1 MAGATLIA
9 ALVYFVGYLCS
20 RFFPGSILSILQ
32 DLGFVAIVV
41 CAAYYLVK
49 GYKWLKRWLFWKVRN
64 KIIVSFAFVGIIPL
78 VIFVLI
84 SSTVLVLILKQ
95 LSTFYIERELTVISE
110 KFENGGAS
118 VVLAY
123 YRARDSDRS
132 YELIRNETVKNLERF
147 PAGLKGGEVLV
158 YELRAPVEEGAAEA
172 FYLIDRISSRPE
184 TDAPVL
190 EVAPDWMRDQFAGF
204 VQIQNDLCFTSV
216 NDVGGRY
223 RLVSQLPFDEQVLGY
238 LERRTSMELEVVS
251 WNPDNNP
258 LEFRAV
264 QERVGAAHGWL
275 SVDWARFVEPV
286 DWETGAPQSLWSIVW
301 SVPMVFLVEQ
311 FFAEGTEW
319 FIYLIVLLLVI
330 FVLVE
335 IASLFVG
342 VAIARSITGSID
354 SIYRGAKNI
363 QKGNF
368 EFRIATTRK
377 DQLDAM
383 ADSFNNMSSS
393 IIKLMH
399 QVSEREALEKELEIA
414 KEVQIQLFPSRLPV
428 IRRLEIAASCTPA
441 LQVSGD
447 YYDFL
452 WEDDRCLD
460 VVFGDISGKGISAA
474 LLMASLQ
481 SSIRSGLTTLD
492 GFADQKA
499 RMSNV
504 VADVNRRLYH
514 RSSPE
519 SYSTL
524 VLGHFDAE
532 SLVFSYCNA
541 GHHPPLIFSNGDG
554 DGGSVTGL
562 TLGGTVVG
570 LFENWAFEGGEAQ
583 LRHGDLVLLFTD
595 GVVEAETEEGEQLG
609 TDRLIEIVRSNSFLT
624 AEDIQSL
631 VVEHV
636 FDWASGTEQADDIT
650 VLCMKIV
657 E

>member
-41 CAAYYLVK
+41 CAAYYFVI

-78 VIFVLI
+78 VILVLI

-95 LSTFYIERELTVISE
+95 LSTFYVERELTVISE
-110 KFENGGAS
+110 KLENGGAN

-123 YRARDSDRS
+123 YRARTPNNSL
-132 YELIRNETVKNLERF
+132 ELIRSETVKNLERY
-147 PAGLKGGEVLV
+147 PAGLEGAEVLV
-158 YELRAPVEEGAAEA
+158 YELRAPVEEGEAEA
-172 FYLIDRISSRPE
+172 FHLVDRISSRSE
-184 TDAPVL
+184 DDKPVP
-190 EVAPDWMRDQFAGF
+190 EVAPDWLRDQFAGF
-204 VQIQNDLCFTSV
+204 TLIQNDLYFASIH
-216 NDVGGRY
+216 DVGNQY
-223 RLVSQLPFDEQVLGY
+223 RLVTRLPFDEQVLGY

-251 WNPDNNP
+251 LNPVDNP
-258 LEFRAV
+258 SEFRAI
-264 QERVGAAHGWL
+264 QERVGAAHGWF
-275 SVDWARFVEPV
+275 SVDWAHFVEPA
-286 DWETGAPQSLWSIVW
+286 DWVTGAPRSHWSIVW

-311 FFAEGTEW
+311 FFAKGTEW
-319 FIYLIVLLLVI
+319 FIGLIVLLLVV

-335 IASLFVG
+335 IAALFIG
-342 VAIARSITGSID
+342 VAIARSITESID
-354 SIYRGAKNI
+354 NIYRGAKNI

-368 EFRIATTRK
+368 EFRIATSRK

-393 IIKLMH
+393 IIKLMQ

-428 IRRLEIAASCTPA
+428 IRRLEMAASCTPA
-441 LQVSGD
+441 RQVSGD

-452 WEDDRCLD
+452 WEDDSCLD

-499 RMSNV
+499 RMANV
-504 VADVNRRLYH
+504 VADVNRRLYQ

-541 GHHPPLIFSNGDG
+541 GHHPPLIFSNGDVV
-554 DGGSVTGL
+554 GGSVSGL

-570 LFENWAFEGGEAQ
+570 LFENWAFEGGEVQ
-583 LRHGDLVLLFTD
+583 LRSGDLVLLFTD
-595 GVVEAETEEGEQLG
+595 GVVEAETQEGEQFG
-609 TDRLIEIVRSNSFLT
+609 TDRLIESVRSNSFLT

-631 VVEHV
+631 VVEQV

-657 E
+657 D

>member
-1 MAGATLIA
+1 MAGASLIA
-9 ALVYFVGYLCS
+9 ALVYFVGYLCA

-32 DLGFVAIVV
+32 DLGFFTLIV

-49 GYKWLKRWLFWKVRN
+49 GFKWLRRWLFWKVRN

-78 VIFVLI
+78 AIFVLI

-95 LSTFYIERELTVISE
+95 LSTFYVERELEGISE
-110 KFENGGAS
+110 KLENGAAR
-118 VVLAY
+118 VVLSY
-123 YRARDSDRS
+123 YRARSQDRGL
-132 YELIRNETVKNLERF
+132 ELLKTETAESLRRL
-147 PAGLKGGEVLV
+147 PAGLKGTEGLV
-158 YELRAPVEEGAAEA
+158 YELRPPIEEGAPEA
-172 FYLIDRISSRPE
+172 FHLVDRVALEDEESTPVKELAPE
-184 TDAPVL
+184 
-190 EVAPDWMRDQFAGF
+190 WMRDEFAGF
-204 VQIQNDLCFTSV
+204 TLIQNDVYFTTV
-216 NDVGGRY
+216 NDVGDRY
-223 RLVSQLPFDEQVLGY
+223 RLVTQLPFDKEVLRY
-238 LERRTSMELEVVS
+238 LERRTSMALEVVS
-251 WNPDNNP
+251 WNPVDHP
-258 LEFRAV
+258 SEFRAA
-264 QERVGAAHGWL
+264 QERVGAAQGWL
-275 SVDWARFVEPV
+275 SVNWVRFVEPV
-286 DWETGAPQSLWSIVW
+286 GWETGVPQSPWSIVW
-301 SVPMVFLVEQ
+301 SVPTAFLVEQ
-311 FFAEGTEW
+311 FFTTGAEW
-319 FIYLIVLLLVI
+319 FVGLIVLLLLI

-354 SIYRGAKNI
+354 NIYTGAKNI

-368 EFRIATTRK
+368 DFRIPTTQK

-393 IIKLMH
+393 IVKLML

-414 KEVQIQLFPSRLPV
+414 KEVQIQLFPARLPV
-428 IRRLEIAASCTPA
+428 INRLELAASCTPA
-441 LQVSGD
+441 RQVSGD

-452 WEDDRCLD
+452 WEDDSCLD
-460 VVFGDISGKGISAA
+460 IVFGDISGKGISAA

-481 SSIRSGLTTLD
+481 SSIRSGLTTLNE
-492 GFADQKA
+492 FPDQKA
-499 RMSNV
+499 RMANV

-541 GHHPPLIFSNGDG
+541 GHHPPLIFSNGE
-554 DGGSVTGL
+554 VRGL

-570 LFENWAFEGGEAQ
+570 LFESWAFEGGEAQ
-583 LRHGDLVLLFTD
+583 LRAGDLVLLFTD
-595 GVVEAETEEGEQLG
+595 GVVEAEDEEGTQFG
-609 TDRLIEIVRSNSFLT
+609 TEKLIEIVRSNVFLT

-631 VVEHV
+631 IVEQV

-650 VLCMKIV
+650 VLCMKV
-657 E
+657 GD